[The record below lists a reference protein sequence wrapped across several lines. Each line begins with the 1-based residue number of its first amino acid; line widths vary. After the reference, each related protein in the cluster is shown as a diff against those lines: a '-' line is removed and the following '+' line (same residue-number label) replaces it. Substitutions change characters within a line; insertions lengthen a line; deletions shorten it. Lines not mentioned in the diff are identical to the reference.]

1 MDNEFAGYLDGS
13 IAYHGD
19 DGKVYLNGEVI
30 GQLNSFG
37 SFDVVGCGI
46 TNFGTVFFTYNG
58 ILLTQFNTHFR
69 GSIFP
74 IISLRG
80 KYSSVRLNFDGS
92 FIFNL
97 EDLKE
102 KKRNNDYV
110 QYLSPLMLESL
121 FIQTEWQEILQDLNQ
136 LNPQDWLEQMLQ
148 FLEEGKRNY
157 VQVREKAEKETESKQ
172 KTLMTEKDFNV
183 FKELQNIGNL

>member
-1 MDNEFAGYLDGS
+1 LDNEFAGYLDGS

-121 FIQTEWQEILQDLNQ
+121 FIQTEWQETLQGLNQ

-172 KTLMTEKDFNV
+172 KTLMTERDFNV

>member
-110 QYLSPLMLESL
+110 RYLSPLMLESL

-172 KTLMTEKDFNV
+172 KTLMTERDFNV